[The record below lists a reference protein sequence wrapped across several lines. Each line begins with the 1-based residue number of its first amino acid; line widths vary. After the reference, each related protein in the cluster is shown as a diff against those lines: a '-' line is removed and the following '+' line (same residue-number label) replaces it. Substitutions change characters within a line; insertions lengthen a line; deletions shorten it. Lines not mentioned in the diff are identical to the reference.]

1 MKTNTIAAI
10 STPKGAGGIAVIR
23 ISGENA
29 VTAASE
35 IFSGKI
41 KLTNAKTH
49 TAHFGKI
56 VYNGEVI
63 DEVLATVMIAPNTFT
78 GEDVVEISTHGGNV
92 SSKRVLNAL
101 FDIGVIPAMPGEF
114 TKRAFLNGKMD
125 LSQAEAVI
133 DIINSKTDLEQKN
146 ATSHIG
152 GHLSKRVNQIR
163 EDLVSLAATMQVSID
178 YPDED
183 LEDMTLLEISVRLK
197 KCLLDTE
204 KLLKSAPRGKILK
217 DGIKTVILGKPNVG
231 KSSLLNYLLME
242 DRAIVTDIAG
252 TTRDIIEEFA
262 DLDGVPLRLIDT
274 AGIRDTD
281 DTVEKI
287 GVERSRDAI
296 NSADLVLLVL
306 DATNGISYD
315 DEKLLEITKDK
326 NRIILINKS
335 DISPDLHITDG
346 INISAKTGEGIDKL
360 TQRIKELYELD
371 LIGNNEV
378 TITNERHISALV
390 KAKNSLIRAISSIN
404 DNMPQDFAALD
415 INDAISAL
423 GEIDGRTVSEDIVH
437 SVFSNFCV
445 GK

>member
-29 VTAASE
+29 VLAASQ

-41 KLTNAKTH
+41 KLTDAKTH

-56 VYNGEVI
+56 VYNGEVL
-63 DEVLATVMIAPNTFT
+63 DEVLATVMLSPNTFT
-78 GEDVVEISTHGGNV
+78 GEDVVEISTHGGNI

-101 FDIGVIPAMPGEF
+101 FDNGVIPAMPGEF

-152 GHLSKRVNQIR
+152 GHLSIRVNQIR

-183 LEDMTLLEISVRLK
+183 LEDMTILEISDVLK

-217 DGIKTVILGKPNVG
+217 D
-231 KSSLLNYLLME
+231 
-242 DRAIVTDIAG
+242 
-252 TTRDIIEEFA
+252 
-262 DLDGVPLRLIDT
+262 
-274 AGIRDTD
+274 
-281 DTVEKI
+281 
-287 GVERSRDAI
+287 
-296 NSADLVLLVL
+296 
-306 DATNGISYD
+306 
-315 DEKLLEITKDK
+315 
-326 NRIILINKS
+326 
-335 DISPDLHITDG
+335 
-346 INISAKTGEGIDKL
+346 
-360 TQRIKELYELD
+360 
-371 LIGNNEV
+371 
-378 TITNERHISALV
+378 
-390 KAKNSLIRAISSIN
+390 
-404 DNMPQDFAALD
+404 
-415 INDAISAL
+415 
-423 GEIDGRTVSEDIVH
+423 
-437 SVFSNFCV
+437 
-445 GK
+445 